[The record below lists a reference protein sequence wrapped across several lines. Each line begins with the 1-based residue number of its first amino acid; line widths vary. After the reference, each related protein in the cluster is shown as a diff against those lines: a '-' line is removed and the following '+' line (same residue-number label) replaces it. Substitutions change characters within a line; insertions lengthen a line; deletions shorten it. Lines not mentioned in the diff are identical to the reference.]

1 VKKGSDPMARHIIDA
16 PRPRED
22 SGRFEK
28 FVKIMRTNS
37 DRPGTQ
43 TQKLRREA
51 PTRVPGEKL
60 RRFTDIERRET

>member
-1 VKKGSDPMARHIIDA
+1 MARHIIDT
-16 PRPRED
+16 PKTRDD

-37 DRPGTQ
+37 DQPGVQ
-43 TQKLRREA
+43 SEKLRREA